1 MAAAKKKP
9 ELKAVPDDGNLVK
22 KYAAKIGTA
31 KSAMDEKRMAVA
43 SIYQEAEAAG
53 ISNGWALK
61 QAISLTRMDPAKAR
75 DRVTNLVHYLERLDF
90 LSEDP
95 DLQFTQGDLDLEN
108 VEPAA

>member
-31 KSAMDEKRMAVA
+31 KQAMDDERMALA
-43 SIYQEAEAAG
+43 SIYQEAEDAG
-53 ISNGWALK
+53 ISNRWALK
-61 QAISLTRMDPAKAR
+61 QAIALTRMDPAKAQ
-75 DRVTNLVHYLERLDF
+75 DRIKNLVHYLERLDF

-95 DLQFTQGDLDLEN
+95 DLQFTQGSLLED